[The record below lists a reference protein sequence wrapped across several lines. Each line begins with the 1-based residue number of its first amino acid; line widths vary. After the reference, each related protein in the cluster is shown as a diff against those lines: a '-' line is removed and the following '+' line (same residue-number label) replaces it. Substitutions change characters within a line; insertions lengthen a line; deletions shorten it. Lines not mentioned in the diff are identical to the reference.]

1 MDNQPR
7 IVKPI
12 NAYFK
17 ESVKFYDLDKPVVA
31 RVIFVLLLG
40 VLFGGYLLARPYIY
54 ELYTQYEQLF
64 VRLQEDMSID
74 GLNNALFST
83 GASEAIVRSFLY
95 VFLIIV
101 GIRLLTFVISLFY
114 GCWYFFGLTDPQMSG
129 AKRTSVFFTRLP
141 KIILFNILFTA
152 AISAAVAV
160 LVVAT
165 IFMPGLAIIT
175 AMLPMA
181 ILFVS
186 TMYVFKDLLV
196 IEFDVGPIRNFRKAL
211 DLTRNNKKYI
221 FLNMMSLYAL
231 GWLLNMFSIDVEN
244 AALALFI
251 SAFLECI
258 LMLVTQR
265 LSALMFIDAAALE
278 RKDNKQNKVDVLV

>member
-17 ESVKFYDLDKPVVA
+17 ESIKFYDLDKPVVA

-64 VRLQEDMSID
+64 IRLQEDMSID
-74 GLNNALFST
+74 GLNSALFSA
-83 GASEAIVRSFLY
+83 GANEAIMRSFLY
-95 VFLIIV
+95 VLLIIV
-101 GIRLLTFVISLFY
+101 AIRLLTFVISLFY
-114 GCWYFFGLTDPQMSG
+114 GCWYFFEMTDPQMSG
-129 AKRTSVFFTRLP
+129 ARRTSVFFARLP
-141 KIILFNILFTA
+141 KIILFNILFFA
-152 AISAAVAV
+152 AIYVVVAV
-160 LVVAT
+160 MVVAT
-165 IFMPGLAIIT
+165 VFLPGLAIFT

-186 TMYVFKDLLV
+186 TMYVFKDLLI
-196 IEFDVGPIRNFRKAL
+196 IEFNVGPIRNFRKAL

-231 GWLLNMFSIDVEN
+231 GWLLNMISIDVEN
-244 AALALFI
+244 AVLALFI

-265 LSALMFIDAAALE
+265 LSALMFIDAASLE
-278 RKDNKQNKVDVLV
+278 RKDKRQTKVDVLV